1 MYYWEDNRRDDTMMV
16 IDFAVVATHGRALL
30 LRQPC
35 VAAAKSPKHPNP
47 FLFLLR
53 DLYPLLTIKLIIHPP
68 STSNL

>member
-1 MYYWEDNRRDDTMMV
+1 MMV

-35 VAAAKSPKHPNP
+35 VAAA
-47 FLFLLR
+47 FLLR
-53 DLYPLLTIKLIIHPP
+53 DLYRLLTIKLIIHPP